1 MKLFRDRWIL
11 KFSSL
16 RASVIWQI
24 DQLAL
29 TASRNI
35 KWSHIL
41 PPSFL
46 PISFHHLTPTT
57 FSFLPSFWY
66 PSITWLLPPFPSF
79 LPSDILPSLDSYHLF
94 LPSFLPS
101 DVLPSLDS
109 YHLFLP
115 SFLPSDI
122 LPSLDSYHLYQYCL
136 PYLLLSRAPLPL
148 SLFKSFTINLSISTS
163 VFLLQF
169 FPVYITLYF
178 SLSLCPSVCI

>member
-1 MKLFRDRWIL
+1 MSCPNEMKLFRDRWIL

-57 FSFLPSFWY
+57 FINIVFLIFYSLV
-66 PSITWLLPPFPSF
+66 LLYLS
-79 LPSDILPSLDSYHLF
+79 LF
-94 LPSFLPS
+94 L
-101 DVLPSLDS
+101 SL
-109 YHLFLP
+109 
-115 SFLPSDI
+115 
-122 LPSLDSYHLYQYCL
+122 SLSI
-136 PYLLLSRAPLPL
+136 YLSLPL
-148 SLFKSFTINLSISTS
+148 SSSFNFFLCISLSISLS
-163 VFLLQF
+163 HCVHLCASRFLGHMRTIWWWQKEPKVLENS
-169 FPVYITLYF
+169 FPSGF
-178 SLSLCPSVCI
+178 